1 MTYLQML
8 FLVDAALMVLMS
20 FISLCLFIADKRKAE
35 KGAMRIKEK
44 TLLYSAV
51 LESAVGAFFGRILA
65 HHKTNKGY
73 FTFVILTSFVLQVG
87 VLVFLG
93 VMAF

>member
-20 FISLCLFIADKRKAE
+20 FLSLCLFIADKKKAE
-35 KGAMRIKEK
+35 KGAMRIREK
-44 TLLYSAV
+44 TLLYSAA
-51 LESAVGAFFGRILA
+51 LEGAVGAFFGRILA

-73 FTFVILTSFVLQVG
+73 FTFVILTSLVLQVG

>member
-35 KGAMRIKEK
+35 KGAMRIREK

-51 LESAVGAFFGRILA
+51 LEGAVGAFFGRILA

-73 FTFVILTSFVLQVG
+73 FTFVIFTSLVLQVG